1 MARDAQKIEDSAE
14 YKELVER
21 WSKEPRVEDII
32 EAALESHFL
41 DDWLDKRWD
50 LRSRLSWLLP
60 KFTFDYLMRKQLN
73 DKHTYAKSIESGTI
87 SNKWDFTRETRHEWQ
102 VKAFWELK
110 IDNAFKN
117 DLATEMRFSKLK
129 QKRYELIQDVI
140 AKYQK
145 RHTLQI
151 SNATSVSAKTVAENV
166 QYMLQIQK
174 LEAELNYLSGGFFLP
189 ALQHSVGQN
198 IH

>member
-1 MARDAQKIEDSAE
+1 
-14 YKELVER
+14 
-21 WSKEPRVEDII
+21 
-32 EAALESHFL
+32 
-41 DDWLDKRWD
+41 
-50 LRSRLSWLLP
+50 
-60 KFTFDYLMRKQLN
+60 
-73 DKHTYAKSIESGTI
+73 
-87 SNKWDFTRETRHEWQ
+87 
-102 VKAFWELK
+102 
-110 IDNAFKN
+110 
-117 DLATEMRFSKLK
+117 MRFSKLK

-166 QYMLQIQK
+166 QYILQIQK